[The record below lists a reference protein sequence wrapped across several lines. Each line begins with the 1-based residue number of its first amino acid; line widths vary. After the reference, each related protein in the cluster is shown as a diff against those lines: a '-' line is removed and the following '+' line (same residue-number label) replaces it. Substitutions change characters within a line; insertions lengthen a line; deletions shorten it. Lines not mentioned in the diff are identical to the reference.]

1 MMSQKLIKDQV
12 SARFAAHA
20 QGYVTSPS
28 HAAGDDLERL
38 VTLAEPQLDWRLLDV
53 ATGGGH
59 TARRFAPLVR
69 QVIAL
74 DLTPTMLQA
83 AHRFISEAP
92 PLLLERGQGGE
103 ALQPSAAPDSPLRV
117 RGGAGGGVPVAFL
130 AADAEALPFPAA
142 TFDLVTC
149 RIAPHHFSDCFRF
162 VTECARVLRPGGVLL
177 IEDNTVPDDPR
188 AARYID
194 SFERLRDPSH
204 QRSYAGYEW
213 EGMLLDA
220 GLVVEQVET
229 LTKPA
234 VNLLDWA
241 GRQGASAAVI
251 ERLQVLLRQAP
262 PAVRAWMQPFASGTP
277 DAIFDHH
284 YVLVKGRKEA

>member
-1 MMSQKLIKDQV
+1 MKSQQVIKDQV

-20 QGYVTSPS
+20 QDYVTSPS

-38 VTLAEPQLDWRLLDV
+38 VTLAEPQPDWRLLDV

-59 TARRFAPLVR
+59 TALRFAPLVR
-69 QVIAL
+69 EVIAL

-83 AHRFISEAP
+83 AHRFISETP
-92 PLLLERGQGGE
+92 PLQEARGGE
-103 ALQPSAAPDSPLRV
+103 PHPPAPSPSPSPAD
-117 RGGAGGGVPVAFL
+117 GTAGEGEKITFL
-130 AADAEALPFPAA
+130 AGDAEALPFSAA

-149 RIAPHHFSDCFRF
+149 RIAPHHFPDCYRF
-162 VTECARVLRPGGVLL
+162 VTECARVLRPGGLLL

-204 QRSYAGYEW
+204 HRSYAGYEW

-220 GLVVEQVET
+220 GLVVEHVET

-262 PAVRAWMQPFASGTP
+262 PAVRAWLHPFASGTP
-277 DAIFDHH
+277 DATFDHH
-284 YVLVKGRKEA
+284 YVLVKGRKGA

>member
-1 MMSQKLIKDQV
+1 MKSQKVIKDQV

-38 VTLAEPQLDWRLLDV
+38 VTLAEPQPDWRLLDV

-59 TARRFAPLVR
+59 TALRFAPLVR

-83 AHRFISEAP
+83 AHAFMSSTP
-92 PLLLERGQGGE
+92 PLFLERGRGGE
-103 ALQPSAAPDSPLRV
+103 VLESPLRT
-117 RGGAGGGVPVAFL
+117 RGWAGGGVPVSFL
-130 AADAEALPFPAA
+130 AGDAEALPFPAA
-142 TFDLVTC
+142 TFDGVTC
-149 RIAPHHFSDCFRF
+149 RIAPHHFPDCFRF
-162 VTECARVLRPGGVLL
+162 VTECARVLRPGGLLL

-194 SFERLRDPSH
+194 SFARLRDPSH

-213 EGMLLDA
+213 AGMLLDA

-262 PAVRAWMQPFASGTP
+262 PAVRAWMHPFASGTP
-277 DAIFDHH
+277 DATFDHH
-284 YVLVKGRKEA
+284 YVLVKGRKGTGT

>member
-1 MMSQKLIKDQV
+1 MKSQQVIKDQV

-38 VTLAEPQLDWRLLDV
+38 VALAEPGPDWRLLDV

-59 TARRFAPLVR
+59 TALRFAPLVR

-83 AHRFISEAP
+83 AHCFISETS
-92 PLLLERGQGGE
+92 GGE
-103 ALQPSAAPDSPLRV
+103 
-117 RGGAGGGVPVAFL
+117 VAFL
-130 AADAEALPFPAA
+130 ASDAEALPFPAA

-149 RIAPHHFSDCFRF
+149 RIAPHHFPDCYRF
-162 VTECARVLRPGGVLL
+162 VTECARVLRPGGLLL

-204 QRSYAGYEW
+204 HRSYAGYEW

-220 GLVVEQVET
+220 GLVVEHVET

-262 PAVRAWMQPFASGTP
+262 PAVRAWLHPFASGTP
-277 DAIFDHH
+277 DATFDHH
-284 YVLVKGRKEA
+284 YVLVKGRKVAGG

>member
-1 MMSQKLIKDQV
+1 MMSQKVIKDQV
-12 SARFAAHA
+12 SARFAAYA
-20 QGYVTSPS
+20 QGYVTSPN

-38 VTLAEPQLDWRLLDV
+38 VTLAEPGPDWRLLDV

-59 TARRFAPLVR
+59 TALRFAPLVR
-69 QVIAL
+69 EVIAL

-83 AHRFISEAP
+83 ARQFITDQLLSP
-92 PLLLERGQGGE
+92 P
-103 ALQPSAAPDSPLRV
+103 LQPSSG
-117 RGGAGGGVPVAFL
+117 GGARDTRQRPGGDVAFL
-130 AADAEALPFPAA
+130 AGDAEALPFPAA

-149 RIAPHHFSDCFRF
+149 RIAPHHFPDCYRF
-162 VTECARVLRPGGVLL
+162 VTECARVLRPGGLLL

-204 QRSYAGYEW
+204 HRCYAGYEW

-220 GLVVEQVET
+220 GLVVEHVET

-241 GRQGASAAVI
+241 GRQGASGAVI

-262 PAVRAWMQPFASGTP
+262 PAVRAWLHPFASGTP
-277 DAIFDHH
+277 DATFDHH
-284 YVLVKGRKEA
+284 YVLVKGRKRA